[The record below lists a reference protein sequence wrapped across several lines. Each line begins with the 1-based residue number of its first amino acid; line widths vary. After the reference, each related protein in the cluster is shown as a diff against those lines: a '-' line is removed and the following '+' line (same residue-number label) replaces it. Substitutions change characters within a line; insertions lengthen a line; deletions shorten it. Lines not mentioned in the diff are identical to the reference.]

1 MIESIVLQILIMAPL
16 LMGAYLSISLLK
28 VPDLSLESAYL
39 FGAVMGGLTGDNPG
53 AFFAAAG
60 GGAMVGFLTSFFNQ
74 VARLPFLLAAIVVN
88 GLFHGTALLVM
99 KGAILPV
106 HADLKLPEL
115 ILAAISVGTI
125 FFLLLRSQLGY
136 AFAIY
141 GNNPLFFRR
150 HNISTRYVVM
160 AGTALAS
167 SAAGLSGYLFA
178 GSSGFVDIT
187 LGLGVVLLSL
197 TSLMLGKVVVQRPS
211 LLMPCVGIVIYFL
224 LQHGLLKAGFP
235 LKYFNA
241 VQAAVVLGV
250 WVFSRRKQPLLNHL
264 GV

>member
-16 LMGAYLSISLLK
+16 MMGAYLSISLLK

-39 FGAVMGGLTGDNPG
+39 FGAVVGGLTGDNFG

-60 GGAMVGFLTSFFNQ
+60 GGAIVGFLTSFLSQF
-74 VARLPFLLAAIVVN
+74 ARLPFLLSAIVVN
-88 GLFHGTALLVM
+88 GLFHGTILLVM
-99 KGAILPV
+99 KGAILQI
-106 HADLKLPEL
+106 HADFGLKVL
-115 ILAAISVGTI
+115 ILVVMSVGTV
-125 FFLLLRSQLGY
+125 FFLLLCSQLGY

-150 HNISTRYVVM
+150 HNISTQYVVI

-178 GSSGFVDIT
+178 GSSGFVDMT
-187 LGLGVVLLSL
+187 SGVGVVLLSL
-197 TSLMLGKVVVQRPS
+197 TSLMLGKVIVQRSS
-211 LLMPCVGIVIYFL
+211 LLMPCVGVVIYFL

-250 WVFSRRKQPLLNHL
+250 WIFSRRKQPLLNHL